1 MHHYGDEVAAI
12 ARPLRDAGDLDILVD
27 RAAGARVVMVG
38 EASHG
43 THEFYVWRDALTRR
57 LIEEL
62 GFSFVAVEGDWPDC
76 ERVGASVTCA
86 RGDPRSALHAYDRW
100 PTWMWANEEVV
111 DFACWLAR
119 FNTRNQ
125 AGATGAEAEPAA
137 GGGHRGAGLGAR
149 GGPAQLGEKQRSR
162 GEKQRSRGE
171 TAAKAGARPG
181 PHIGFHGL
189 DVYSLWESLRLVLT
203 WLRDRDPAL
212 IDVAMQAYHCLE
224 AYGEDPNAYAYAT
237 RIHGASCEDKAVRL
251 LLDLRGRDLA
261 VWQNAEVVAGAEHYY
276 RAMMD
281 GGTRSWNVR
290 DRHMDATLA
299 RLLDHYGPESKG
311 VVWAHNTHVGDAQA
325 TDQAKFGEVTIGS
338 LARQRFGH
346 DQVLLIGLGSHHG
359 TVVAGRQ
366 WGAPME
372 VMGVPPARPGSIEDI
387 LHAEAPQNALFVV
400 PELGQRPD
408 LLVDELAHRAIGVV
422 YRPEREAWGNY
433 VPSVLGDRYDAFLW
447 FDETHALRPL
457 HTHHVDVH
465 EPETYPSGV

>member
-27 RAAGARVVMVG
+27 RAVGARVVMVG

-57 LIEEL
+57 LIDEL

-76 ERVGASVTCA
+76 ERVGASVTGT

-111 DFACWLAR
+111 DFACWLAG
-119 FNTRNQ
+119 FNGKNR
-125 AGATGAEAEPAA
+125 AGAGAAGPAA
-137 GGGHRGAGLGAR
+137 GAGAG
-149 GGPAQLGEKQRSR
+149 
-162 GEKQRSRGE
+162 
-171 TAAKAGARPG
+171 AGARPEPG
-181 PHIGFHGL
+181 PGRRPRVGFHGL

-203 WLRDRDPAL
+203 WLRDHDPAL

-281 GGTRSWNVR
+281 GGPRSWNVR

-299 RLLDHYGPESKG
+299 RLLDHYGPQSKA

-338 LARQRFGH
+338 LARERFGH

-359 TVVAGRQ
+359 TVVASRQ

-387 LHAEAPQNALFVV
+387 LHAEAPQQALFVV
-400 PELGQRPD
+400 PELQQRPD
-408 LLVDELAHRAIGVV
+408 LLVDELAHRAVGVV

-433 VPSVLGDRYDAFLW
+433 VPSVMGDRYDAFLW